1 MASILLIEDNPG
13 DAIIF
18 REKLAETGSDH
29 QLVHVLRL
37 DDGLDALGRK
47 AFDLIMVD
55 LSLPDA
61 HGLEVVGA
69 VQERAPATP
78 VIVVTGLDDAGMAA
92 AAKQAGAVDYLVK
105 WYVDAPSLDRYIRY
119 ATAHQNQLA
128 AAVDRRPAPEPVP
141 TPGPAP
147 RREEALR
154 EEPRGERN
162 GHAPL
167 SRSASG
173 PASDGPA
180 SEPAPEAA
188 VIAAAMEQA
197 GVALAVLEPHGGA
210 VLWANAAAERLME
223 SVGEGDWALNEGRQQ
238 VEHAG
243 GAILA
248 ESSLTSWNGRA
259 ALFTTLRLAEAAAP
273 RPATAPDARQSDSA
287 VVEATLA
294 FAARVEDDAAHLGG
308 LLRAALQMEEAHG
321 QAPEQVDVL
330 EILNTSVAQLRPVAL
345 RRGLPIRVRCERKKA
360 AAQAA
365 PTPLGR
371 LLHRLLSDA
380 LTEAATDGVQATVE
394 IKGAS
399 TVVRLAWTTYD
410 GFSAD
415 APTRLGHHLADRL
428 AAQLG
433 QPLDRQQ
440 NGRRRTV
447 TVTLPA
453 PL

>member
-37 DDGLDALGRK
+37 DDGLDALARK

-119 ATAHQNQLA
+119 ATAHDTSFSARGDDRESPAREALPRETLPLKESPRETAPAVPAPVPAPPRAPEPTDRHVSENSSGTPSAVVA
-128 AAVDRRPAPEPVP
+128 AAVEK
-141 TPGPAP
+141 
-147 RREEALR
+147 
-154 EEPRGERN
+154 
-162 GHAPL
+162 
-167 SRSASG
+167 
-173 PASDGPA
+173 
-180 SEPAPEAA
+180 
-188 VIAAAMEQA
+188 A
-197 GVALAVLEPHGGA
+197 GVALAIVEPQGGA
-210 VLWANAAAERLME
+210 VLWANAAAHRLME
-223 SVGEGDWALNEGRQQ
+223 SVGEGDWKLHEGRQQ
-238 VEHAG
+238 VEHPG
-243 GAILA
+243 GTILA
-248 ESSLTSWNGRA
+248 ESGLTSWDGRA

-273 RPATAPDARQSDSA
+273 KAAPQPGQSDSA

-294 FAARVEDDAAHLGG
+294 FASQVEDDAAHLGG
-308 LLRAALQMEEAHG
+308 LLRAALQMEEGYA

-330 EILNTSVAQLRPVAL
+330 EILNTAVAQLRPIAL

-371 LLHRLLSDA
+371 LIHRLLSDA

-394 IKGAS
+394 ILGPH
-399 TVVRLAWTTYD
+399 TTIRLAWTAYD
-410 GFSAD
+410 GFAPD
-415 APTRLGHHLADRL
+415 APARLGHHLADRL
-428 AAQLG
+428 AALVG
-433 QPLDRQQ
+433 EPLSRQQ

-447 TVTLPA
+447 TITLPA
-453 PL
+453 PLG

>member
-37 DDGLDALGRK
+37 DDGLDALARK

-61 HGLEVVGA
+61 RGLEVVGS

-119 ATAHQNQLA
+119 ATAHQTQVA
-128 AAVDRRPAPEPVP
+128 AADDLREPPPDPEPVSRPAPQPAPEP
-141 TPGPAP
+141 PAP
-147 RREEALR
+147 V
-154 EEPRGERN
+154 RN
-162 GHAPL
+162 GQTHDA
-167 SRSASG
+167 
-173 PASDGPA
+173 
-180 SEPAPEAA
+180 PAPDDVAGPDVVA
-188 VIAAAMEQA
+188 QAMEQA
-197 GVALAVLEPHGGA
+197 GVALAVLEPEGGA
-210 VLWANAAAERLME
+210 VLWANASARRLME
-223 SVGEGDWALNEGRQQ
+223 SVGEGDWSLHEGRQQ

-243 GAILA
+243 GAIQA
-248 ESSLTSWNGRA
+248 DSSLTSWKGRA
-259 ALFTTLRLAEAAAP
+259 ALFTTLRLAEAASP
-273 RPATAPDARQSDSA
+273 RNTTPDTESDHA

-294 FAARVEDDAAHLGG
+294 FASQVEDDAAHLGG
-308 LLRAALQMEEAHG
+308 LLRTALQMEEGFA
-321 QAPEQVDVL
+321 QKPEPVDAL
-330 EILNTSVAQLRPVAL
+330 ELVNTAVAQLRPVAL

-360 AAQAA
+360 AAYAS

-371 LLHRLLSDA
+371 LIYRLLSDA
-380 LTEAATDGVQATVE
+380 LTEAASDGVQVTVE
-394 IKGAS
+394 ILGEHTAI
-399 TVVRLAWTTYD
+399 RLAWTAYD
-410 GFSAD
+410 GFSPA
-415 APTRLGHHLADRL
+415 APARLGRHLSERL
-428 AAQLG
+428 ATQLG
-433 QPLDRQQ
+433 HPLERQQ

-447 TVTLPA
+447 TIKLPA
-453 PL
+453 PA